1 MPAIFKN
8 NKNYGGNSPLII
20 NDESY
25 SIERVWSSDKVNSEL
40 LKLSNELKEL
50 IGEEDKVE
58 ITYEDYN
65 NLTDEE
71 KNNGKI
77 YYITDSNIIA
87 FKGVE
92 YGGGGSAKEEII
104 ELTYAEYQAL
114 STEEKNN
121 GITYFINDIDS
132 EVPEYSG
139 GTAIQI
145 NEENVIS
152 LKDIKKNYIDNSNF
166 RINQTGATEYSTA
179 DEYTVDRWYIDGGI
193 LTPVENGVQ
202 FVNTNTESGSTSLV
216 RLKQNIGY
224 SFEEFMGKTVTLS
237 AKINDTLYSGT
248 ATIPTEKPTEGTAVQ
263 YVTVGVPAFGINLNY
278 SITGD
283 YFVPYIALAYNTTIM
298 VEWMKLE
305 VNDEFSGYIE
315 PDYATELIKINL
327 TTSTKGNLDLPY
339 TKDEVNTAIK
349 AVIDDT
355 SEGSE
360 GSTWSSNKIVEQLNY
375 NAFSDYERLVPT
387 LYSPVQDTIFVGYSL
402 PSFYSIVTG
411 TTYDFIVANKRDE
424 ILHRAT
430 IIVQND
436 GYTSSI
442 DWVDSNKPSDLT
454 LFSNPAQA
462 NSWKIL
468 GYIYRGDTFLAAK
481 IADYTSPTTVSGYN
495 ITVNF
500 EKLITFMD
508 VYGKYNIYIKQIN

>member
-1 MPAIFKN
+1 M
-8 NKNYGGNSPLII
+8 
-20 NDESY
+20 
-25 SIERVWSSDKVNSEL
+25 
-40 LKLSNELKEL
+40 
-50 IGEEDKVE
+50 
-58 ITYEDYN
+58 
-65 NLTDEE
+65 
-71 KNNGKI
+71 GKI
-77 YYITDSNIIA
+77 YKNGIS
-87 FKGVE
+87 
-92 YGGGGSAKEEII
+92 YGGGTGSAKDEIV

-114 STEEKNN
+114 SSEEKNN
-121 GITYFINDIDS
+121 GTTYFINDIDS
-132 EVPEYSG
+132 EVPEIPEYTG

-145 NEENVIS
+145 NEENVVS

-224 SFEEFMGKTVTLS
+224 SFEEFMGKSVTLS
-237 AKINDTLYSGT
+237 AKINGTLYSGT
-248 ATIPTEKPTEGTAVQ
+248 ATIPTEKPTEGTAIQ

-305 VNDEFSGYIE
+305 INDEFSGYIE
-315 PDYATELIKINL
+315 PDYATELIKIDL

-360 GSTWSSNKIVEQLNY
+360 GSTWSSNKIVEETLSQITH
-375 NAFSDYERLVPT
+375 SDYEKLNLKT
-387 LYSPVQDTIFVGYSL
+387 YTSDGISIYIGYGV
-402 PSFYSIVTG
+402 PSFMAATGISFDLIITDKRGYIKYKAHISISSSNIVTARWENDKNPSEIG
-411 TTYDFIVANKRDE
+411 LALLGNSGGQMVNHGILVSAAYTT
-424 ILHRAT
+424 ILFVQGHLPQQEVDGKVYLGLQDLLDLVS
-430 IIVQND
+430 II
-436 GYTSSI
+436 
-442 DWVDSNKPSDLT
+442 SN
-454 LFSNPAQA
+454 
-462 NSWKIL
+462 
-468 GYIYRGDTFLAAK
+468 Y
-481 IADYTSPTTVSGYN
+481 
-495 ITVNF
+495 
-500 EKLITFMD
+500 D
-508 VYGKYNIYIKQIN
+508 VYVKQTA